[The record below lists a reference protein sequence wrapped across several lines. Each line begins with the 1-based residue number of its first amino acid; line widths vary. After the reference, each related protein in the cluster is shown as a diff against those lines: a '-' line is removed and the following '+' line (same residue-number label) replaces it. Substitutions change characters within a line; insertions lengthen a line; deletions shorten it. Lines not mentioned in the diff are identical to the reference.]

1 MIQIES
7 IRIQEFRGIRELTLS
22 MGRRNFVVCGPNG
35 SGKSGVVD
43 AIQFALTGEIGRLK
57 GAGTGDLS
65 VMAHAPHVEVRGQ
78 PERASVEL
86 TVFIPQLGKTATI
99 KRCVSQANRP
109 LIQPDHEDVKAVFK
123 ELARRPEITLARRD
137 IIKLILTEPT
147 NRSRDV
153 QTLLQLVDI
162 DLARRVLRT
171 TDNRLSAASS
181 TAKAREAEA
190 AESLRRHLGVAALKP
205 ETILGAVNPRR
216 KTLGLEAI
224 DTLTKDTRLSDGV
237 LAQAPKDG
245 HLTQGKESALADL
258 RAAKERLAQAAA
270 PEVDGA
276 LHQLVTGLE
285 KLEEEPDLLIAIRK
299 QEFLSTGLGFLD
311 GPSCPLCDAAWE
323 PEMLRKH
330 LKAKLERAAEAERLE
345 GQMREAAGVLA
356 TASQEVR
363 AALEPVVRL
372 PELEPSWA
380 ERTRAWAAELARF
393 AKALGTTDGAI
404 AERARLDAGGIVIPE
419 GLDLALAAVDEKV
432 RGRPERSAA
441 VEATAFLAVAQERLA
456 DLQAAKRTAQV
467 AEANA
472 GRGRFAYRVYCEVSE
487 ETLRRLYEDV
497 QEDFAGFYSAI
508 NQDDEREFKAL
519 LSASEGGLGLLVDFH
534 KKGMFPPGAY
544 HSEGHQDGMGVC
556 LYLALLKRVFRHRFT
571 LAVLDDVVMS
581 VDSQHRRRFCKL
593 LKSRFPN
600 TQFVITTH
608 DEVWARQMRSDGL
621 VGAKSTAA
629 FNAWS
634 VETGP
639 VTAEVEEV
647 WAQIAADL
655 AKRDVP
661 AAAGR
666 LRRHFEY
673 VSRELAHLLGAPVPF
688 KADGAYDMGQLL
700 SAVIGRQSDLL
711 KRAEKAARSWRQSE
725 TLARIE
731 ALKEKRTAMVAA
743 QGGEQWAVNKAIHY
757 NEWLNLTPE
766 EFGEVVAAFRGL
778 LEQFRCPQD
787 GCGSW
792 FFITTSTET
801 SALRCECGAMQLN
814 LREK

>member
-1 MIQIES
+1 
-7 IRIQEFRGIRELTLS
+7 
-22 MGRRNFVVCGPNG
+22 
-35 SGKSGVVD
+35 
-43 AIQFALTGEIGRLK
+43 
-57 GAGTGDLS
+57 
-65 VMAHAPHVEVRGQ
+65 
-78 PERASVEL
+78 
-86 TVFIPQLGKTATI
+86 
-99 KRCVSQANRP
+99 
-109 LIQPDHEDVKAVFK
+109 
-123 ELARRPEITLARRD
+123 
-137 IIKLILTEPT
+137 
-147 NRSRDV
+147 
-153 QTLLQLVDI
+153 
-162 DLARRVLRT
+162 
-171 TDNRLSAASS
+171 
-181 TAKAREAEA
+181 
-190 AESLRRHLGVAALKP
+190 
-205 ETILGAVNPRR
+205 
-216 KTLGLEAI
+216 
-224 DTLTKDTRLSDGV
+224 
-237 LAQAPKDG
+237 
-245 HLTQGKESALADL
+245 
-258 RAAKERLAQAAA
+258 
-270 PEVDGA
+270 
-276 LHQLVTGLE
+276 
-285 KLEEEPDLLIAIRK
+285 
-299 QEFLSTGLGFLD
+299 
-311 GPSCPLCDAAWE
+311 
-323 PEMLRKH
+323 ML
-330 LKAKLERAAEAERLE
+330 
-345 GQMREAAGVLA
+345 
-356 TASQEVR
+356 
-363 AALEPVVRL
+363 
-372 PELEPSWA
+372 
-380 ERTRAWAAELARF
+380 
-393 AKALGTTDGAI
+393 
-404 AERARLDAGGIVIPE
+404 
-419 GLDLALAAVDEKV
+419 
-432 RGRPERSAA
+432 
-441 VEATAFLAVAQERLA
+441 
-456 DLQAAKRTAQV
+456 
-467 AEANA
+467 
-472 GRGRFAYRVYCEVSE
+472 
-487 ETLRRLYEDV
+487 
-497 QEDFAGFYSAI
+497 
-508 NQDDEREFKAL
+508 
-519 LSASEGGLGLLVDFH
+519 
-534 KKGMFPPGAY
+534 
-544 HSEGHQDGMGVC
+544 VC